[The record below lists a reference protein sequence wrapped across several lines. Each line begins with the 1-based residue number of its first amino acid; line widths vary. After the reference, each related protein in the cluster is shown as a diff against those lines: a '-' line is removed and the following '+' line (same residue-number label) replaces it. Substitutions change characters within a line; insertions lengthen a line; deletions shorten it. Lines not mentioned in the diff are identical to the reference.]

1 MAAVA
6 ALAILTLGPLGFYVA
21 LGSPN
26 IPGEPAFAR
35 VTTPKGQES
44 IASFVSQVEAHL
56 ATSPNDGAGW
66 EVLAPVYTRLGRFD
80 DAVQAR
86 KKALLL
92 NGATATREAD
102 LGEAETAAAN
112 GVVTAEAKAAF
123 ERAVASDPKEAKAR
137 YFLGLAAEQDG
148 RNDEAASIW
157 RSMVAEA
164 PTGAPWVAFV
174 RQALARVSGGP
185 VATVEPSTADI
196 SAVANMSEDARR
208 DTIRGMVA
216 RLADRLHDNGGD
228 VEGWLRLVRAYV
240 VLGDRTKAKDAA
252 ADAKRALGE
261 RARRRQ
267 THRRSCQRPRTRRL
281 TPHHAGTTTAMTRK
295 RRRLVLIGGALC
307 VLAVAVGLMLNAFRD
322 SIVFFNSPSDVA
334 EKRIPAGTR
343 IRIGGLVKP
352 GSVAHGDNLKIRFEV
367 TDGNRDVVVAYQG
380 VLPDLFREGQ
390 GVVAE
395 GALDGA
401 GQFNADTILAKH
413 DETYMPKEVADALKK
428 SGHWKDAYGQRAAMP
443 VGGGGK

>member
-1 MAAVA
+1 MATMILGVIFALMTAAAIFAVVWPLGRASRASAGGSDLAVYKDQLKEIDSDRACGLIGEAEAEAARLEISRRLLAAADAPSGASAAATGSLRSERRRLAAVA
-6 ALAILTLGPLGFYVA
+6 ALAVLTLGPLGFYIA

-35 VTTPKGQES
+35 VTTPKGHES
-44 IASFVSQVEAHL
+44 IASLVSQVEAHL

-92 NGATATREAD
+92 NGPTATREAD

-148 RNDEAASIW
+148 MNDEAASIW
-157 RSMVAEA
+157 RSMLAES

-261 RARRRQ
+261 RPDDVRR
-267 THRRSCQRPRTRRL
+267 
-281 TPHHAGTTTAMTRK
+281 
-295 RRRLVLIGGALC
+295 I
-307 VLAVAVGLMLNAFRD
+307 D
-322 SIVFFNSPSDVA
+322 D
-334 EKRIPAGTR
+334 
-343 IRIGGLVKP
+343 LVK
-352 GSVAHGDNLKIRFEV
+352 GLGL
-367 TDGNRDVVVAYQG
+367 
-380 VLPDLFREGQ
+380 EG
-390 GVVAE
+390 
-395 GALDGA
+395 
-401 GQFNADTILAKH
+401 
-413 DETYMPKEVADALKK
+413 
-428 SGHWKDAYGQRAAMP
+428 
-443 VGGGGK
+443 

>member
-1 MAAVA
+1 MATMILWVIFALMTAAAIFAVVWPLGRASRASAGGSDLAVYKDQLKEIDSDRACGLIGEAEAEAARLEISRRLLAAADAPSGASAAATGSLRSERRRVAAVA
-6 ALAILTLGPLGFYVA
+6 ALAVLTLGPLGFYIA

-35 VTTPKGQES
+35 VTTPKGHES
-44 IASFVSQVEAHL
+44 IASLVSQVEAHL

-92 NGATATREAD
+92 NGPTATREAD

-148 RNDEAASIW
+148 MNDEAASIW
-157 RSMVAEA
+157 RSMLAEA

-261 RARRRQ
+261 RPDDVRR
-267 THRRSCQRPRTRRL
+267 
-281 TPHHAGTTTAMTRK
+281 
-295 RRRLVLIGGALC
+295 I
-307 VLAVAVGLMLNAFRD
+307 D
-322 SIVFFNSPSDVA
+322 D
-334 EKRIPAGTR
+334 
-343 IRIGGLVKP
+343 LVK
-352 GSVAHGDNLKIRFEV
+352 GLGL
-367 TDGNRDVVVAYQG
+367 
-380 VLPDLFREGQ
+380 EG
-390 GVVAE
+390 
-395 GALDGA
+395 
-401 GQFNADTILAKH
+401 
-413 DETYMPKEVADALKK
+413 
-428 SGHWKDAYGQRAAMP
+428 
-443 VGGGGK
+443 

>member
-1 MAAVA
+1 MATMILWVIFALMTAAAIFAVVWPLGRPPRASAGGSDLAVYKDQLKEIDSDRASGLIGEAEAEAARLEISRRLLAAADAPSGASVAAAGSSKAERRRVAAVV
-6 ALAILTLGPLGFYVA
+6 ALAVLTLGPLGFYIA

-35 VTTPKGQES
+35 VTTPKGHES
-44 IASFVSQVEAHL
+44 IASLVSQVEAHL
-56 ATSPNDGAGW
+56 ATNPNDGAGW

-92 NGATATREAD
+92 SGATATREAD

-261 RARRRQ
+261 RPDDVRR
-267 THRRSCQRPRTRRL
+267 
-281 TPHHAGTTTAMTRK
+281 
-295 RRRLVLIGGALC
+295 I
-307 VLAVAVGLMLNAFRD
+307 D
-322 SIVFFNSPSDVA
+322 D
-334 EKRIPAGTR
+334 
-343 IRIGGLVKP
+343 LVK
-352 GSVAHGDNLKIRFEV
+352 GLGL
-367 TDGNRDVVVAYQG
+367 
-380 VLPDLFREGQ
+380 EG
-390 GVVAE
+390 
-395 GALDGA
+395 
-401 GQFNADTILAKH
+401 
-413 DETYMPKEVADALKK
+413 
-428 SGHWKDAYGQRAAMP
+428 
-443 VGGGGK
+443 